1 MAQIPPDQSIPAQIV
16 QREIE
21 DTGQAASRPGESSP
35 NPPSTD
41 LPDSVRLEAP
51 FPPPIPKT
59 GRVPFFDP
67 VTAPIAALAGRTV
80 NKTAPNLSVNLTEK
94 DINTAAGGKP
104 HTPNVIATDG
114 TQIITNDQPDDADHL
129 P

>member
-1 MAQIPPDQSIPAQIV
+1 MPQIPPDQSIPAQIV

-21 DTGQAASRPGESSP
+21 DTGQIESRPGESSE
-35 NPPSTD
+35 NPPSTN
-41 LPDSVRLEAP
+41 LPASVRLEAP
-51 FPPPIPKT
+51 FPPPIPET
-59 GRVPFFDP
+59 GQVPFFDP
-67 VTAPIAALAGRTV
+67 VGAPIDALAGRSVNNTV
-80 NKTAPNLSVNLTEK
+80 PNLSVNLSEK